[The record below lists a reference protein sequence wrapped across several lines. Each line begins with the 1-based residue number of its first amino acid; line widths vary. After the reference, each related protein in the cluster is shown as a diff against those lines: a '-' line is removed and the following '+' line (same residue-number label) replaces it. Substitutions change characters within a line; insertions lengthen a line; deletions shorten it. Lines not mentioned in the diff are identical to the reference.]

1 MQPSFDDIHKE
12 SALCAD
18 LPTEASVLAA
28 CTGATAA
35 FVVLPSSSTCAAA
48 YSASAGLMGISGKLH
63 PAARIVMQISA
74 VLHERVVELMPF
86 LMLKQ
91 TT

>member
-1 MQPSFDDIHKE
+1 
-12 SALCAD
+12 
-18 LPTEASVLAA
+18 
-28 CTGATAA
+28 
-35 FVVLPSSSTCAAA
+35 
-48 YSASAGLMGISGKLH
+48 MGISGKLH

-86 LMLKQ
+86 LLLKQ